1 MSELNYKQVMR
12 DLVKNPSGDSIKK
25 IEALLVNKSTRVD
38 DVNKNIKDHEKFVE
52 SHETTLSGDFDIT
65 SVSSDSNQSQTKS
78 LEDQSPV
85 WTFLLSG
92 FAIGIVYYLVSKK

>member
-1 MSELNYKQVMR
+1 MQ
-12 DLVKNPSGDSIKK
+12 DLIRNPGGDSIQK

-52 SHETTLSGDFDIT
+52 SHDTTLSGDFDIT
-65 SVSSDSNQSQTKS
+65 SVSSETDQSQAKS

-85 WTFLLSG
+85 WHFLLSG
-92 FAIGIVYYLVSKK
+92 FAIGIVYYLVTKK